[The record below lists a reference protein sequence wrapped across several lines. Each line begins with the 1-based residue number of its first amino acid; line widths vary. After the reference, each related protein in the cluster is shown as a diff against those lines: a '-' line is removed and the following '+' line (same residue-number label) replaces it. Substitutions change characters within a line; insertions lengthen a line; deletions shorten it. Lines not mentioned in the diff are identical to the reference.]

1 VRFQDGD
8 LFLENG
14 WEPKII
20 GIQEG
25 DIPSSGA
32 REASVARST
41 LALILVARVLEIG
54 NLSGMLS
61 SVVSGDIAALV
72 GRAIVN
78 QEQFPSVVSLIED
91 AEDGFLYEP
100 FSIEERDDYGYQWP
114 IAHVGKS
121 TFSRVENDATP
132 SSCT

>member
-1 VRFQDGD
+1 MRFQDGD

-14 WEPKII
+14 REPHII

-25 DIPSSGA
+25 DILSCSV

-41 LALILVARVLEIG
+41 LALILVISVLEIG

-78 QEQFPSVVSLIED
+78 QEQFPSVVSLVED
-91 AEDGFLYEP
+91 AEDGFLNEP
-100 FSIEERDDYGYQWP
+100 FSIEERDDYGYQWL
-114 IAHVGKS
+114 IAHVGCRLS
-121 TFSRVENDATP
+121 VE
-132 SSCT
+132 